1 MKKINR
7 KKVEQGIKLLLAGIG
22 ENLKREGLKDTPR
35 RIADF
40 YEEVFA
46 GLRDN
51 PQKELKLYN
60 SPNQD
65 ELIIAKDIPFY
76 SMCEHHLLPFF
87 GKVHIAYIPQKNK
100 VTGFSHLARAV
111 DIMAKKP
118 QLQERLTSQI
128 ADTLMKTLKAKGVL
142 VIVEAE
148 QLCLS
153 MRGLKKQGILTI
165 TSAAR
170 GVMRK
175 SDERAEALNLMK
187 RK

>member
-1 MKKINR
+1 MKRINR
-7 KKVEQGIKLLLAGIG
+7 KKIERGIGLLLEGIG
-22 ENLKREGLKDTPR
+22 ENPKREGLKDTPR

-40 YEEVFA
+40 YEEVFT
-46 GLRDN
+46 GLTDN

-100 VTGFSHLARAV
+100 ITGFSHLARAV

-118 QLQERLTSQI
+118 QLQERFTSQI
-128 ADTLMKTLKAKGVL
+128 ADTLMRILKAKGVL
-142 VIVEAE
+142 VVIEAE

-153 MRGLKKQGILTI
+153 MRGLRKHGILTI

-175 SDERAEALNLMK
+175 SNTRAEALNLMK
-187 RK
+187 GK